1 MTTEAE
7 IKSAIYE
14 WFTSSI
20 GEHHEITIT
29 FDSDL
34 ITGNSINATINTEVM
49 AQVDFITDHDTTMTA
64 LATALQN
71 MSSIISAEVTDN
83 REITC
88 IGREPGVTLSVTG
101 PTVTGGVSQ
110 SLAEVNTVTD
120 PSNVTVIFANQNAP
134 RPAKPYG
141 TILIMSVI
149 RVGQNDEQRETDN
162 YGEMALVGQRQ
173 MTVSLNIY
181 GEGAIDYMETLQ
193 QSLSK
198 FSVLQN
204 YFGSAPISILNK
216 STIQNLTYLLETD
229 FESRAQM
236 DITIGYAVDYTDDV
250 GLIEH
255 VEVVGT
261 VNDEELI
268 NDIIDI

>member
-20 GEHHEITIT
+20 GERHEITIT
-29 FDSDL
+29 FDADL
-34 ITGNSINATINTEVM
+34 ITGNSINSTINTEIM
-49 AQVDFITDHDTTMTA
+49 AEVDFVTDHDTTMTA

-71 MSSIISAEVTDN
+71 MAVIQSAEVTDD

-88 IGREPGVTLSVTG
+88 IGKDPGITLSFTG
-101 PTVTGGVSQ
+101 PTVTGGASQ
-110 SLAEVNTVTD
+110 ALAEVDTVTD

-141 TILIMSVI
+141 TILIVSSI
-149 RVGQNDEQRETDN
+149 RVGQNDEQRSTDN
-162 YGEMALVGQRQ
+162 YGEMTLIGQRQ

-181 GEGAIDYMETLQ
+181 GDGAMDYMETLQ

-204 YFGSAPISILNK
+204 YFGSAQISILNK
-216 STIQNLTYLLETD
+216 SNIQNLTYLLETD

-236 DITIGYAVDYTDDV
+236 DITIGYAIDYTDDV

-261 VNDEELI
+261 VNEEEVI